1 LPIAITVTVAWSV
14 CLSVTF
20 THSAQMA
27 EDLDTISF
35 GYDIPMS
42 LLDYIKVWLTLVYPF
57 LPKF

>member
-1 LPIAITVTVAWSV
+1 
-14 CLSVTF
+14 
-20 THSAQMA
+20 MA